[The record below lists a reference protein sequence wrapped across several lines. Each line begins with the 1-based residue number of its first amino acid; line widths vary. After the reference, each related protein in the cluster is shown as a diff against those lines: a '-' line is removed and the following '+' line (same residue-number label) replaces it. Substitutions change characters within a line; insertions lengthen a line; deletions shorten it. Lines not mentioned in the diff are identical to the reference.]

1 MKLKDLY
8 MYLRGD
14 IHRIETEMG
23 DAVLEASPV
32 LEEATLQLLEAGGKR
47 IRPVFML
54 LCAKF
59 GNYDIQKLKDA
70 GVALEFIHMA
80 SLVHDDVIDDS
91 DLRRGKETVKAK
103 WDNRVAMYAG
113 DYLFGKAISRVSLF
127 KEQGIH
133 EAMSQSMHEMVLGE
147 IEQIRFKYEW
157 NQNVRTYFRR
167 IKRKTAVLIASS
179 CKIGAQAAGVSR
191 REQRT
196 LAHFGHQVGMAYQI
210 TDDILDFT
218 SSEEKLGKPA
228 GGDLLQGNITL
239 PVLFAMEK
247 RPSFKNELIRSFA
260 GGLPSREKMGELL
273 EQIIESGGI
282 EHSRQ
287 INERYLQKAYES
299 LEALPDIPARRSLYD
314 IANFI
319 SSREH

>member
-1 MKLKDLY
+1 MKLTDLY

-23 DAVLEASPV
+23 GAVSEVSPV

-54 LCAKF
+54 LGAKF
-59 GNYDIQKLKDA
+59 GNYDIQKLKHI

-91 DLRRGKETVKAK
+91 NLRRGKDTVKAK
-103 WDNRVAMYAG
+103 WDNRVAMHAG
-113 DYLFGKAISRVSLF
+113 DYLFGKAISRVALF
-127 KEQGIH
+127 EEQGIH
-133 EAMSQSMHEMVLGE
+133 ETMSRSMHEMVLGE
-147 IEQIRFKYEW
+147 IEQIRFKYAW
-157 NQNVRTYFRR
+157 DQNVRTYFRR
-167 IKRKTAVLIASS
+167 IKRKTAVLIAGS
-179 CKIGAQAAGVSR
+179 CNLGAQAAGVPRS
-191 REQRT
+191 EQRS
-196 LAHFGHQVGMAYQI
+196 LAFFGHQVGMAYQI

-239 PVLFAMEK
+239 PVLFAMEQS
-247 RPSFKNELIRSFA
+247 PSFKKELRQAFA
-260 GGLPSREKMGELL
+260 DGAPSKGKMDELL
-273 EQIIESGGI
+273 EKIKASGGI
-282 EHSRQ
+282 DYARE
-287 INERYLQKAYES
+287 INARYLQKAYQS

-314 IANFI
+314 IAAYI
-319 SSREH
+319 GTREH

>member
-14 IHRIETEMG
+14 IHRIELELG
-23 DAVLEASPV
+23 DAVSGASPV
-32 LEEATLQLLEAGGKR
+32 LEEATLQLLQAGGKR

-54 LCAKF
+54 LSAKF
-59 GNYDIQKLKDA
+59 GNYDIQKLKHA

-103 WDNRVAMYAG
+103 WDNRVAMQTG
-113 DYLFGKAISRVSLF
+113 DYLFGKAISSVALF
-127 KEQGIH
+127 QEQGIH
-133 EAMSQSMHEMVLGE
+133 EAMSRSMHDMVLGE
-147 IEQIRFKYEW
+147 IEQIRYKYEW
-157 NQNVRTYFRR
+157 EQNVRTYLRR

-179 CKIGAQAAGVSR
+179 CNIGAQAAGVSR
-191 REQRT
+191 PEQRA
-196 LAHFGHQVGMAYQI
+196 LANFGHQVGMAYQI

-218 SSEEKLGKPA
+218 SSEENLGKPA

-247 RPSFKNELIRSFA
+247 SPSFKKELKQAFA
-260 GGLPSREKMGELL
+260 DGIPSRERLDHLL
-273 EQIIESGGI
+273 EKINASGGI
-282 EHSRQ
+282 EYARN
-287 INERYLQKAYES
+287 INERYLQKAYQS
-299 LEALPDIPARRSLYD
+299 LDALPDIPARRSLYE
-314 IANFI
+314 IASYI
-319 SSREH
+319 GTREH